1 MHTFLSNSL
10 ELLDRLARAY
20 GQELD
25 ISRGR
30 TRLTCD
36 AYDRACATL
45 SARIADPAFALRAAE
60 LWHPSDFGTLGYAWF
75 ASTCLRTALE
85 RLVRYRRVI
94 GERGVLMVRDASE
107 GLWLSYAHGRAD
119 DATNRLGSEIVLSV
133 VLALCRR
140 NYGQPLVPEWVSLRG
155 PAPADRAPYDAFFGC
170 PVEFQAQQN
179 ALLLPYAVV
188 DVPLS
193 TSNREVASALDV
205 LLTRQLAE
213 LDSQD
218 LVACC
223 RSVLLEALT
232 SGTPDAKTI
241 ARQLFV
247 SERTLQ
253 RRLAEQHT
261 SFQELVDETR
271 RDMAMRYLEDG
282 SYTVTE
288 VAFLVGFSNSSALSR
303 AFVRWAGMSPTH
315 WRERAVKA
323 EGGAAQIQKP
333 ALRRHAGKNGNP
345 ALRAPAGFPPGKTG
359 LS

>member
-1 MHTFLSNSL
+1 VPTFLSNSL
-10 ELLDRLARAY
+10 QLLDRLARAY

-25 ISRGR
+25 IPHCKPRM
-30 TRLTCD
+30 TCD
-36 AYDRACATL
+36 AYDRACMTL
-45 SARIADPAFALRAAE
+45 RARIAEPAFALRAAE

-75 ASTCLRTALE
+75 ASTSLRTALQ
-85 RLVRYRRVI
+85 RLVRYRRVV
-94 GERGVLMVRDASE
+94 GERGVLALRDAPE
-107 GLWLSYAHGRAD
+107 GLWLSYAHGRDD

-140 NYGQPLVPEWVSLRG
+140 NLGQQLVPEWVSLRG
-155 PAPADRAPYDAFFGC
+155 AAPAARTPYDAFFGC
-170 PVEFQAQQN
+170 PVEFQAEQN
-179 ALLLPYAVV
+179 AFLLPHAVV
-188 DVPLS
+188 DATLP
-193 TSNREVASALDV
+193 TSNREVASALDE
-205 LLTRQLAE
+205 LLTHQLAE

-218 LVACC
+218 LGARC

-232 SGTPDAKTI
+232 GGVPDAKTV
-241 ARQLFV
+241 ARQLCV

-282 SYTVTE
+282 NNSVTE

-315 WRERAVKA
+315 WRERRVSS
-323 EGGAAQIQKP
+323 EGGTMQMPKP
-333 ALRRHAGKNGNP
+333 ALRRHAGKSGDAAP
-345 ALRAPAGFPPGKTG
+345 RAPAGFPPGKAG
-359 LS
+359 L